1 MKYIADSTEMAQ
13 IDRYTTDDI
22 GIPEMVLMERAALAV
37 FDYIKTNYSKKSKT
51 LIVVEGGNNGADGLA
66 VARLM
71 LSDGYDVEVYYI
83 NAIEKTTKS
92 FDTQLGIAKKL
103 NVKFVD
109 EIVNYGYDIIVDA
122 VFGVGLSRAVMGKH
136 AETIN
141 QMNEIPAFKLAIDIP
156 SGIDASTGF
165 VMGTAFHADATVT
178 FGLLKLGHI
187 MGIGNEYSGKVVP
200 ADIGFPEKAVSFA
213 RPKLYAYTGEDVDRL
228 LPFRKSDTHKGSYGK
243 IGVIGG
249 CKNMAGA
256 ALFSAESAYR
266 MGCGLVRIC
275 TVADNREI
283 MQTKLPEALLTT
295 FDPSE
300 KESVREAVK
309 AMTAWADVLIVGP
322 GLGRGGYADYI
333 VEKVLR
339 GYDKTIITDADAINV
354 LAENLNWLSDTRAN
368 VIITPHLLEMSRLT
382 GQKTGDIKGNKF
394 QVAREFAKEHNL
406 VVVLKDARTIVSVGE
421 EQAYINITGNNGM
434 ATGGSGDVLTGII
447 GALVGQGMTAFEA
460 AKLGVCM
467 HGLAGQ
473 EASISMGRYSMIAG
487 DIVRSITKVLENE
500 YYTD

>member
-1 MKYIADSTEMAQ
+1 
-13 IDRYTTDDI
+13 
-22 GIPEMVLMERAALAV
+22 
-37 FDYIKTNYSKKSKT
+37 
-51 LIVVEGGNNGADGLA
+51 
-66 VARLM
+66 
-71 LSDGYDVEVYYI
+71 
-83 NAIEKTTKS
+83 
-92 FDTQLGIAKKL
+92 
-103 NVKFVD
+103 
-109 EIVNYGYDIIVDA
+109 
-122 VFGVGLSRAVMGKH
+122 
-136 AETIN
+136 
-141 QMNEIPAFKLAIDIP
+141 
-156 SGIDASTGF
+156 
-165 VMGTAFHADATVT
+165 
-178 FGLLKLGHI
+178 
-187 MGIGNEYSGKVVP
+187 
-200 ADIGFPEKAVSFA
+200 
-213 RPKLYAYTGEDVDRL
+213 
-228 LPFRKSDTHKGSYGK
+228 
-243 IGVIGG
+243 
-249 CKNMAGA
+249 MAGA

-275 TVADNREI
+275 TVSDNREI

-300 KESVREAVK
+300 TESVREAVK
-309 AMTAWADVLIVGP
+309 AMTAWSDVLIVGP
-322 GLGRGGYADYI
+322 GLGRGSYADYI

-339 GYDKTIITDADAINV
+339 SYDKTIIIDADAINV
-354 LAENLNWLSDTRAN
+354 LAENLNWLSDTRAD

-394 QVAREFAKEHNL
+394 QVAREFAKEHKV
-406 VVVLKDARTIVSVGE
+406 VVVLKDARTIVSAGE

>member
-1 MKYIADSTEMAQ
+1 MKYIADSAEMAQ

-37 FDYIKTNYSKKSKT
+37 FDYIKSNYSKKTKT

-71 LSDGYDVEVYYI
+71 LNDGYDVEVYYI
-83 NAIEKTTKS
+83 SAIEKTTKS
-92 FDTQLGIAKKL
+92 FDAQLSIAKKL
-103 NVKFVD
+103 NVKFAD

-122 VFGVGLSRAVMGKH
+122 IFGVGLSRAVMGKH

-187 MGIGNEYSGKVVP
+187 MGIGNEYSGKVIL

-213 RPKLYAYTGEDVDRL
+213 GPKLYAYTGEDVDRL

-249 CKNMAGA
+249 YTNMAGA

-275 TVADNREI
+275 TVLDNREI
-283 MQTKLPEALLTT
+283 MQTKLPEALLTA

-300 KESVREAVK
+300 QASVREAVK
-309 AMTAWADVLIVGP
+309 TMIAWSDVLIVGP
-322 GLGRGGYADYI
+322 GLGRGEYADYI

-339 GYDKTIITDADAINV
+339 NYDKTIIIDADAINV
-354 LAENLNWLSDTRAN
+354 LAKNLNWLSDTRAN

-394 QVAREFAKEHNL
+394 HVAKEFAKEHKL
-406 VVVLKDARTIVSVGE
+406 VVVLKDSRTIVSAGE

-434 ATGGSGDVLTGII
+434 ATGGSGDVLTGMI

>member
-1 MKYIADSTEMAQ
+1 MKYIADSAEMAQ

-37 FDYIKTNYSKKSKT
+37 FDYIKSNYSKKSKT

-66 VARLM
+66 AARL
-71 LSDGYDVEVYYI
+71 LLNDGYDVEVYYI
-83 NAIEKTTKS
+83 SAIEKTTKS
-92 FDTQLGIAKKL
+92 FDAQLSIAKKL
-103 NVKFVD
+103 NVKFAD

-122 VFGVGLSRAVMGKH
+122 IFGVGLSRAVMGKH

-187 MGIGNEYSGKVVP
+187 MGIGNEYSGKVIL

-213 RPKLYAYTGEDVDRL
+213 GPKLYAYTGEDVDRL

-249 CKNMAGA
+249 YTNMAGA

-275 TVADNREI
+275 TVLDNREI
-283 MQTKLPEALLTT
+283 MQTKLPEALLTA

-300 KESVREAVK
+300 QASVREAVK
-309 AMTAWADVLIVGP
+309 TMIAWSDVLIVGP
-322 GLGRGGYADYI
+322 GLGRGEYADYI

-339 GYDKTIITDADAINV
+339 NYDKTIIIDADAINV

-394 QVAREFAKEHNL
+394 QAAKEFAKEHKL
-406 VVVLKDARTIVSVGE
+406 VVVLKDSRTIVSAGE

-434 ATGGSGDVLTGII
+434 ATGGSGDVLTGMI